1 MGDLAPAPKPT
12 GPAVRARA
20 VLACAALACALAL
33 GACGSSSTSSSAP
46 ASSTAAPAASGAA
59 QTLQVRLVN
68 IAFTPSASTARVGTR
83 ITWTNADSVDHNVTA
98 QSGAHFRS
106 PTLHAGDSYSFTPR
120 RPGRILYHCTIHPQM
135 IATIVVVA

>member
-1 MGDLAPAPKPT
+1 MRDMAAATKPA
-12 GPAVRARA
+12 GLA
-20 VLACAALACALAL
+20 VLACAALAVALAL
-33 GACGSSSTSSSAP
+33 GACGSSSSSSPSSAP

-68 IAFTPSASTARVGTR
+68 IAFTPSASTARVGER
-83 ITWTNADSVDHNVTA
+83 ITWTNGDSVDHNVIA
-98 QSGAHFRS
+98 QSGAHFSS

-120 RPGRILYHCTIHPQM
+120 RAGRILYHCTIHPTM